1 MIKKTLLAASIGLF
15 SASIANA
22 AVVYEKENA
31 SLNIGGRLAAN
42 MNSVFAAKDYD
53 KPDANHKVKL
63 EGDARLN
70 VDASSTIY
78 DGIKAKAFGEWEVSA
93 ESGNNDHFATR
104 YAIVGFDT
112 DFMGSLVFGQ
122 TESAMYKPLSVT
134 DVFIDWGF
142 AGTTFGDLADGGRQ
156 EGQIV
161 YSLDD
166 LNGFSFGASYQTA
179 SLNVVSSGA
188 AFNAGYKFNEE
199 VFPIY
204 FGVGYDTYDMDY
216 VHNLD
221 INPTNVASELADK
234 LSRDSFG
241 FGFSA
246 GDVEDGFYLAG
257 IYQYSKYAKHN
268 GLYLKDTNSYEV
280 VAGYAV
286 SGFGFLAGYENRH
299 QGNLTLVSDIAL
311 EAKYNF
317 NDNFLA
323 YTEAQ
328 FATGKTD
335 DKIVDGE
342 KYKVTGHDLF
352 SVGLQYNF

>member
-1 MIKKTLLAASIGLF
+1 
-15 SASIANA
+15 
-22 AVVYEKENA
+22 
-31 SLNIGGRLAAN
+31 
-42 MNSVFAAKDYD
+42 
-53 KPDANHKVKL
+53 
-63 EGDARLN
+63 
-70 VDASSTIY
+70 
-78 DGIKAKAFGEWEVSA
+78 
-93 ESGNNDHFATR
+93 
-104 YAIVGFDT
+104 
-112 DFMGSLVFGQ
+112 
-122 TESAMYKPLSVT
+122 
-134 DVFIDWGF
+134 
-142 AGTTFGDLADGGRQ
+142 
-156 EGQIV
+156 
-161 YSLDD
+161 
-166 LNGFSFGASYQTA
+166 
-179 SLNVVSSGA
+179 
-188 AFNAGYKFNEE
+188 
-199 VFPIY
+199 
-204 FGVGYDTYDMDY
+204 GVGYDTYDMDY

-299 QGNLTLVSDIAL
+299 QGNLTLVSDIVL

-335 DKIVDGE
+335 DKVVDGE